1 MRRFLFTLFVGL
13 TSFSLLW
20 ACDTEDPWS
29 PFVSEATISHSSMGW
44 DETYITIT
52 TSGDAKFSWEA
63 VIVEGYEWASFSSSL
78 EQISKKGTVG
88 TTAVIYFSKN
98 ESTASRSATVYIK
111 FSDGYQTTLAFE
123 QLGVSKNYTYD
134 RAWAEQPAQLL
145 SDNYIYKTYYTTLAN
160 GKSARNYSIC
170 YDTSTLVSQWV
181 AYPLHS
187 CYTTPSIKR
196 TDAWAFDPDIPEE
209 QQQNIVKGGY
219 NDGEYRQLDR
229 GHMLPSASRYS
240 TENTNAQ
247 TFYATNIMPQNS
259 SFNQG
264 VWGNLENNVRKSI
277 CADTLYVVVGTLY
290 ENSSKFTSRGRNITR
305 PSHCYKLL
313 LRTKKGNSGK
323 SISEITD
330 PSEIKAIGFLFENSS
345 NAVSIDKAVVSI
357 EEIEARSGFTFY
369 RNLNPAVAEQVKSQ
383 KKLSD
388 WNF

>member
-145 SDNYIYKTYYTTLAN
+145 Y
-160 GKSARNYSIC
+160 
-170 YDTSTLVSQWV
+170 
-181 AYPLHS
+181 
-187 CYTTPSIKR
+187 
-196 TDAWAFDPDIPEE
+196 
-209 QQQNIVKGGY
+209 
-219 NDGEYRQLDR
+219 
-229 GHMLPSASRYS
+229 
-240 TENTNAQ
+240 
-247 TFYATNIMPQNS
+247 
-259 SFNQG
+259 
-264 VWGNLENNVRKSI
+264 
-277 CADTLYVVVGTLY
+277 
-290 ENSSKFTSRGRNITR
+290 
-305 PSHCYKLL
+305 LL
-313 LRTKKGNSGK
+313 
-323 SISEITD
+323 
-330 PSEIKAIGFLFENSS
+330 
-345 NAVSIDKAVVSI
+345 
-357 EEIEARSGFTFY
+357 
-369 RNLNPAVAEQVKSQ
+369 
-383 KKLSD
+383 
-388 WNF
+388 